1 VVYLYGCDFVEVLGI
16 RNTKASHP
24 MLVAPLLE
32 MALISPSPPV
42 TVVATYFT
50 LEFLMTNC
58 CSKNMSALLPNMLV
72 MSRHI
77 IARIPLYRT
86 LNLSLLF
93 AI

>member
-1 VVYLYGCDFVEVLGI
+1 
-16 RNTKASHP
+16 